1 MYTPW
6 NQNLVKSN
14 KARTQPITTTTTCTM
29 AWQLSN
35 KNEEEVRER
44 RYKKLHII
52 MQLASSAK
60 QSVPPAHIVLNP
72 KVPSDNV

>member
-14 KARTQPITTTTTCTM
+14 KAHTQPITTTTCTM

-35 KNEEEVRER
+35 KNEEEGRER
-44 RYKKLHII
+44 RYRKPHII

-60 QSVPPAHIVLNP
+60 QSVPSAHIVLNP
-72 KVPSDNV
+72 KVPNDNV